1 MKRPDYTCEH
11 CGGTFPEDP
20 DWSEADALMEYQD
33 LWTAKQRANAEM
45 PVKVCHDCFEVLLQQ
60 AQRIGLCPTK

>member
-45 PVKVCHDCFEVLLQQ
+45 PVKV
-60 AQRIGLCPTK
+60 